1 MCVYNIRV
9 ETNTGGGGGGGGGD
23 RGLVADKRMSVI

>member
-9 ETNTGGGGGGGGGD
+9 ETNTGGGGGGGD
-23 RGLVADKRMSVI
+23 RGLVADKRMSVK

>member
-9 ETNTGGGGGGGGGD
+9 ETNTGGGGGGGD
-23 RGLVADKRMSVI
+23 RGLVADIRMSVK